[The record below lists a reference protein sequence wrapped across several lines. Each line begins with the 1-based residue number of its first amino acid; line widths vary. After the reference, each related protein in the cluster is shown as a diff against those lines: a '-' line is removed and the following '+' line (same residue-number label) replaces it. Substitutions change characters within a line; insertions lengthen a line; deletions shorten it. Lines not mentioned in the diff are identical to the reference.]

1 MYIKCRSY
9 PVYGNLCMYTYTK
22 KMDLR
27 SIYSSFEEM
36 LTQLNP
42 VYLILLLIKRIFYD
56 KEIFKK
62 LKKVNYFNF
71 YVQVT

>member
-27 SIYSSFEEM
+27 SNYSSFEEM

-42 VYLILLLIKRIFYD
+42 VYLITHKANFLL
-56 KEIFKK
+56 
-62 LKKVNYFNF
+62 
-71 YVQVT
+71 

>member
-1 MYIKCRSY
+1 M
-9 PVYGNLCMYTYTK
+9 VYGNLCTYTYTE

-27 SIYSSFEEM
+27 SMYSSFEEM